1 MAAPTR
7 VQAPRRAPREAPQ
20 HVFVAA
26 DNHQTSGK
34 DRALRRPAAVGAR
47 ESRNVLPR
55 ASQELAATETP
66 HVRPRQARARD
77 TAFAELAAAARGKKR
92 ERNLRS
98 RQPKSQGRWSP
109 RVNFAR
115 RTLTPDVIPT
125 REPGTLS
132 HSRRAS
138 PPANPGPAPPT
149 AHTHAPTG
157 TLACRPLVSDWLGS
171 GVGGTKRSRLYSG
184 RGREPETGWN
194 LTTVWSLRVPV
205 TADSSVTMSTGTDVS
220 LSSYD
225 EDQGSKLI
233 RKAREAPFVP
243 IGMAGFAAIV
253 AYGLYRLKSRGN
265 TKMSV
270 HLIHM
275 RVAAQGFVV
284 GAMTLGMGYSM
295 YKEFWAKPKP

>member
-1 MAAPTR
+1 MTLCISSPDTGYLSYEQTRGPLPGSSLSPQDTAFLRETSPVLGQTTALVTPCLQLMAAPTR

-205 TADSSVTMSTGTDVS
+205 TAG
-220 LSSYD
+220 
-225 EDQGSKLI
+225 K
-233 RKAREAPFVP
+233 
-243 IGMAGFAAIV
+243 
-253 AYGLYRLKSRGN
+253 
-265 TKMSV
+265 
-270 HLIHM
+270 
-275 RVAAQGFVV
+275 
-284 GAMTLGMGYSM
+284 
-295 YKEFWAKPKP
+295 